1 MSYVFHSCAHAHSN
15 DTVANPW
22 STTNDIS
29 YESWDSTYSNSQ
41 NHITVMFSSIN
52 FTSSSNQRLSHWYG
66 RSVFCMCCVSLCSL
80 PRLMPFPPFLIATLA
95 IRKLSAPVLT
105 WWLYKL
111 GADRYTPFFL
121 CQQAVDDCLCVGT
134 SDRVPLLVWSCGSG
148 SELLVLSSRVF
159 GWFVVKLFFFVLSSF
174 GKVV

>member
-111 GADRYTPFFL
+111 GADRSTGPFVPSSSLRLFVV
-121 CQQAVDDCLCVGT
+121 A
-134 SDRVPLLVWSCGSG
+134 SDRVPLLAWSCGSG
-148 SELLVLSSRVF
+148 SELLVLNSGVF
-159 GWFVVKLFFFVLSSF
+159 GWFVVSSVVCAFLFWESGS
-174 GKVV
+174 